1 MGIKR
6 ITKLKKM
13 KFATTFIAA
22 ASAAGMGSAN
32 DAGSLNCPSDAQVTN
47 CWEAYATF
55 IPSANQTAGGDVQ
68 DFYGTWFD
76 IQTTEGNCGI
86 SIAEATSMVNQTCEV
101 EFTAGGVANI
111 GGTAFAAG
119 TNANGVKLIAGLEFS
134 GTVAGTFTWD
144 VAVNDVSA
152 WANTKD
158 ANITDT
164 SIDNCFVS
172 AQSLSASIKNCQDS
186 NANGDA
192 ETKPMIMFSNNSP
205 GSANNE
211 FAIANAGDSVSVS
224 MNVPCTSVSSGMGD
238 VTFDASTNGAT
249 CSFVIDVTDSAPALL
264 VFKADTQEQVDFF
277 AVSVV

>member
-119 TNANGVKLIAGLEFS
+119 TNANG
-134 GTVAGTFTWD
+134 
-144 VAVNDVSA
+144 
-152 WANTKD
+152 
-158 ANITDT
+158 
-164 SIDNCFVS
+164 
-172 AQSLSASIKNCQDS
+172 
-186 NANGDA
+186 DA

-211 FAIANAGDSVSVS
+211 FAIANAGDSVS
-224 MNVPCTSVSSGMGD
+224 SGMGD

-249 CSFVIDVTDSAPALL
+249 
-264 VFKADTQEQVDFF
+264 
-277 AVSVV
+277 